1 MAVAPTTLGSLN
13 AFPSRDETTHI
24 GTCFP
29 DKSVQLSK
37 ILRAPNSDE
46 LIKDLAIL
54 TSNRCVVWFRD
65 QDITIEEQ
73 RELGRR
79 MGELSGKPKT
89 STLHKHPVS
98 ENTPE
103 LGGDISVISSL
114 RWVTCCYFFT
124 FDWSTIKSYVAAFLV
139 LAFAQTPAPATAGM
153 LISHSSLCLLITLYD
168 GLLFCGFLSSSET
181 CSILLRSWK
190 CTHSHQVCNSKHSRD
205 FDTKLFNLLVGGDT
219 LVSSS
224 RSFAADSDFD
234 ITSGLGRYGLVQCY
248 PKLIRKTR

>member
-37 ILRAPNSDE
+37 ILRASNSDE

-73 RELGRR
+73 RELGRC

-98 ENTPE
+98 ENAPE

-114 RWVTCCYFFT
+114 SGISRVGVRTDTRASNGWHADIT
-124 FDWSTIKSYVAAFLV
+124 FEPVPSDYAILK
-139 LAFAQTPAPATAGM
+139 M
-153 LISHSSLCLLITLYD
+153 HTLPP
-168 GLLFCGFLSSSET
+168 
-181 CSILLRSWK
+181 
-190 CTHSHQVCNSKHSRD
+190 
-205 FDTKLFNLLVGGDT
+205 VGGDT
-219 LVSSS
+219 LW
-224 RSFAADSDFD
+224 A
-234 ITSGLGRYGLVQCY
+234 SGYEAYDRLSPAFQKFLEGLTAVHDGNFFVDYAKAQGLEIQDNRGSPENTGTTNLTAVQ
-248 PKLIRKTR
+248 